1 MKIGKFLPKVNAVV
15 FGLILSFVAREI
27 GLAASVADPL
37 VDAAK
42 KEGKLVIYSTSTVE
56 PGEKSIG
63 QKMKETF
70 PWLDVDE
77 VLMASGSKLLERMLL
92 EIQAGKIPD
101 IAHMGSGQ
109 MGQLKEKG
117 LLQVYRSPQEDNFVG
132 GFKVP
137 HRMWTPVS
145 FRTIHPIYNSK
156 IVKADALASGYDALL
171 DPKWKGQAGVDI
183 GGTLWQFWT
192 AMEIRRGEDKARD
205 FMRRFGSNEAKP
217 YFSNNQIRNLVASG
231 ELTFGIYIY
240 LNNIITMQKEG
251 APVAIWNADPVGYFP
266 SVHGMVK
273 NASHPNAAKLYMEWA
288 LSKETQE
295 WLAKQEVVV
304 PVRKDVENPYPQ
316 YFKNVPFVISG
327 ADETDPRLERLRDEY
342 KKYFRVQPQKN

>member
-1 MKIGKFLPKVNAVV
+1 
-15 FGLILSFVAREI
+15 
-27 GLAASVADPL
+27 
-37 VDAAK
+37 
-42 KEGKLVIYSTSTVE
+42 
-56 PGEKSIG
+56 
-63 QKMKETF
+63 
-70 PWLDVDE
+70 
-77 VLMASGSKLLERMLL
+77 MLL
-92 EIQAGKIPD
+92 EIQAGKVPD

-109 MGQLKEKG
+109 MGQLKDKG

-156 IVKADALASGYDALL
+156 IVKADALAAGYEALL

-192 AMEIRRGEDKARD
+192 AIEIRRGEDKARD

-304 PVRKDVENPYPQ
+304 PVRKDVENPHAQ
-316 YFKNVPFVISG
+316 YFKNVPFVIAG